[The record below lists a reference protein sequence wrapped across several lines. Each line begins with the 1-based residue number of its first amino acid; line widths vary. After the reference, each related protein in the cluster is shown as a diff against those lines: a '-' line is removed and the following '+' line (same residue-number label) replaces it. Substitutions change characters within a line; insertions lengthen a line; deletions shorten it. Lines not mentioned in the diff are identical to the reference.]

1 MPRYTQEQKTEAV
14 ALADKHGPAEA
25 SRQTGIP
32 RRTISSWRTTT
43 AQATIQKTQA
53 ARDTLKAQNE
63 TKREQLRQLL
73 LDKAVLF
80 ADSLTPGDKAVRT
93 DATALGILIDKYR
106 LEMGEATGRT
116 ENIDLASA
124 ESRIDQEIQ
133 RLAEELNDPR

>member
-1 MPRYTQEQKTEAV
+1 MPYTTQQRAEAV

-43 AQATIQKTQA
+43 AQASIQKTKN

-63 TKREQLRQLL
+63 TKREHLRQLL
-73 LDKAVLF
+73 LDKAVAF
-80 ADSLTPGDKAVRT
+80 AESLTPGDKAVRT

-116 ENIDLASA
+116 ENVDLAQA
-124 ESRIDQEIQ
+124 ESRIDAEIA
-133 RLAEELNDPR
+133 RLAEEMNDRSN